1 MINKRRL
8 RDEREGLVGLRSLVE
23 VYEEVAAARMQ
34 RVRGA
39 VLASRQFLDEM
50 LAVFGRVR
58 EAYKEKGFSGQTKN
72 GRLAAVLLSANSGL
86 FGDIVDRTFEK
97 FSEFVK
103 TTECDVVVV
112 GKLGVRMMAEWKIN
126 KLYNYYDFPDD
137 NVDPE
142 SFLLIMR
149 YLLQFEKIVVFYG
162 KFGSI
167 LIQNPVMT
175 AVSGEN
181 LDVKSTGEKTE
192 YIFEPSI
199 GEIAKIFEG
208 QIKSS
213 LFEQTL
219 HESQL
224 AKFASRLLNLDK
236 SWENIGRRL
245 TGVKREETKLLRKT
259 RNRKQLATISGM
271 ALWWRAGI

>member
-1 MINKRRL
+1 MRNKKRL

-23 VYEEVAAARMQ
+23 VYEEVAATRMQ
-34 RVRGA
+34 KVRGA

-97 FSEFVK
+97 FCEFVK

-137 NVDPE
+137 NVDPD

-181 LDVKSTGEKTE
+181 LEVKSTGEKTE

-245 TGVKREETKLLRKT
+245 TGLKREETRLLRKT
-259 RNRKQLATISGM
+259 RNRKQLATICGM

>member
-1 MINKRRL
+1 MVNKKRL
-8 RDEREGLVGLRSLVE
+8 RDETEGLMGLRSLVE
-23 VYEEVAAARMQ
+23 VYEEVAAMRMQ
-34 RVRGA
+34 KVRGA

-50 LAVFGRVR
+50 LEVFGRVR
-58 EAYKEKGFSGQTKN
+58 EAYKKKGFTGLTKN
-72 GRLAAVLLSANSGL
+72 GRTAAVLLSANSGL
-86 FGDIVDRTFEK
+86 FGDIVDKTFEK
-97 FSEFVK
+97 FAGFIQAK
-103 TTECDVVVV
+103 ECDVVVV
-112 GKLGVRMMAEWKIN
+112 GKLGVRMMTDSKIS

-137 NVDPE
+137 NVDLE
-142 SFLLIMR
+142 SFALIMR
-149 YLLQFEKIVVFYG
+149 YLLQFEKVVVFYG

-167 LIQNPVMT
+167 LTQNPVMT

-181 LDVKSTGEKTE
+181 LEVKTTGEKVE

-199 GEIAKIFEG
+199 DEIAKIFEG

-245 TGVKREETKLLRKT
+245 EGVGREEARMRRKT
-259 RNRKQLATISGM
+259 RNGKQLATFSGM
-271 ALWWRAGI
+271 SLWWRDRV

>member
-1 MINKRRL
+1 MTGKRLL
-8 RDEREGLVGLRSLVE
+8 REEKESLAGLRSLVE

-34 RVRGA
+34 KVRGA
-39 VLASRQFLDEM
+39 VLISRMYLEEM

-58 EAYKEKGFSGQTKN
+58 EAYKKKGFSGLAKN
-72 GRLAAVLLSANSGL
+72 GRQVAVFLSANSGL
-86 FGDIVDRTFEK
+86 FGDIVDRTFDK
-97 FSEFVK
+97 FAQFIKESD
-103 TTECDVVVV
+103 CDAVVV
-112 GKLGVRMMAEWKIN
+112 GKLGVRMMADRGVN

-167 LIQNPVMT
+167 LTQNPVMT

-181 LDVKSTGEKTE
+181 LEVAVTGEKIE
-192 YIFEPSI
+192 YIFEPTI
-199 GEIAKIFEG
+199 EEIAKIFEG
-208 QIKSS
+208 QIMTS

-236 SWENIGRRL
+236 SWENIGKRL
-245 TGVKREETKLLRKT
+245 TVVDREEVRLRRKT
-259 RNRKQLATISGM
+259 RNRKQLSTISGM
-271 ALWWRAGI
+271 SLWWRGGV